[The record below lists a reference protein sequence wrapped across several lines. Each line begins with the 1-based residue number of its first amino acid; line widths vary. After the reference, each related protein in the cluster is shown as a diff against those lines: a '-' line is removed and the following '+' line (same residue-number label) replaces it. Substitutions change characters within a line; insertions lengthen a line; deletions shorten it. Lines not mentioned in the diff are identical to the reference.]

1 MQWKDWY
8 IRKVYGIF
16 NRTSLHLIK
25 SSLMLSLILAW
36 FRFWVLENL
45 TMVSSSLIMSL
56 EFEEVLC
63 LKSGVPG

>member
-25 SSLMLSLILAW
+25 SSLMLSIILAW
-36 FRFWVLENL
+36 FMF
-45 TMVSSSLIMSL
+45 
-56 EFEEVLC
+56 
-63 LKSGVPG
+63 